1 VRLLKLF
8 LLSLA
13 AFCSGAGTEAPG
25 PTNAPMK
32 AIGPGLFEI
41 GKVRL
46 NKNDKSVTFPAVLN
60 MSPGLVEY
68 VLVTETGK
76 IHESLLRTDAEP
88 YQIHMAML
96 LLGAKGAGTNAFPQ
110 KPDEPLPG
118 DKVLLD
124 IAWKDARGKEQKHR
138 AEELIFN
145 EQTKSPMSRGP
156 WVYNGSR
163 VFEGTFIAQQDGSII
178 ALIED
183 PDALVNNPR
192 QGREND
198 EIWEVKTNGLPPLN
212 TAVEVT
218 IRLQR

>member
-1 VRLLKLF
+1 LF
-8 LLSLA
+8 LLSHA
-13 AFCSGAGTEAPG
+13 AACLTSGKGAEPPPSAA
-25 PTNAPMK
+25 TNAPLK
-32 AIGPGLFEI
+32 AVGPGLFEI

-46 NKNDKSVTFPAVLN
+46 NKNEKSVSFPAVLN

-110 KPDEPLPG
+110 KPNDPLPG
-118 DKVLLD
+118 DKVVLD
-124 IAWKDARGKEQKHR
+124 VAWKDARGAQQKRR
-138 AEELIFN
+138 AEELIYN
-145 EQTKSPMSRGP
+145 EQTKSAMSRGP

-163 VFEGTFIAQQDGSII
+163 LFEGTFIAQQDGSIVS
-178 ALIED
+178 LIED
-183 PDALVNNPR
+183 PDALINNPR

-198 EIWEVKTNGLPPLN
+198 EIWEVKTNGLPPVN
-212 TAVEVT
+212 AAVEVT
-218 IRLQR
+218 IRLER